1 MNFPRQPGEAA
12 AQNPPFP
19 TRESQRVRAAED
31 PVLRALRDGWL
42 LLCRGWER
50 MCRSWADAKMN
61 TPMKIFVILVG
72 AFLVLNLAP
81 FVVAIVAI
89 VGGLAIPLG
98 TLYGIYRLIWWLVV
112 GKRASAGYP
121 ARPAGMAAGGAAASV
136 AARPAAPQQAAKR
149 RMYETPAAALIVKS
163 TRQRI
168 TELIGSMLASAWSR
182 R

>member
-1 MNFPRQPGEAA
+1 MPRLGANVPLLGR
-12 AQNPPFP
+12 
-19 TRESQRVRAAED
+19 RE
-31 PVLRALRDGWL
+31 
-42 LLCRGWER
+42 
-50 MCRSWADAKMN
+50 MN

-149 RMYETPAAALIVKS
+149 RMYETPVCSLDRQIHAAADHGVDRIHVG
-163 TRQRI
+163 QRAGRGGNVRRDDVD
-168 TELIGSMLASAWSR
+168 LQPRSDRSAA
-182 R
+182 